1 MTKEKTIENEL
12 FEAGRLNQVLRELKK
27 LHCLDITD
35 YPVYF
40 QYNRNGE
47 LVTRVAMKRVMA
59 GALVYLATISIKE
72 NELELSEEEL
82 EALDALNMF
91 FNSKLEICMHNYAN
105 SCAHRDQPTETEIE
119 YIRILS
125 VLVHSIRYLALE
137 FFKDE
142 DFNSFDIP
150 EGWKRQ
156 NK

>member
-1 MTKEKTIENEL
+1 MTKTIENEL
-12 FEAGRLNQVLRELKK
+12 LEAGRLEQILRELRE
-27 LHCLDITD
+27 LHRIDDTD
-35 YPVYF
+35 YPVRF
-40 QYNRNGE
+40 QYNREGE
-47 LVTRVAMKRVMA
+47 FVTRVAMKKVMA

-82 EALDALNMF
+82 EVLDALNMF
-91 FNSKLEICMHNYAN
+91 FDSKLEMCMHNYAN
-105 SCAHRDQPTETEIE
+105 SCAHRDQPTETELE

-150 EGWKRQ
+150 EGWK
-156 NK
+156 KK